1 MFIYVHGFL
10 CLIMICHHKFVVM
23 HVVRDAQNSVEFNV
37 CLFCQRQKLNNGFWP
52 PIKTEAKF
60 DFVCNYYKCWFWI
73 RLLNYFTWQHG
84 TLFFRKYAD
93 VLLVSVIWRYF
104 HGTLLP
110 RYAEERNGVNVVS
123 GPVFDSDYD
132 GCYDSSETLKQ

>member
-1 MFIYVHGFL
+1 MFMVFYASWWSVIT
-10 CLIMICHHKFVVM
+10 
-23 HVVRDAQNSVEFNV
+23 NSWWCTWSGMPKIV
-37 CLFCQRQKLNNGFWP
+37 LNSTFASS
-52 PIKTEAKF
+52 AKGKSWTMVF
-60 DFVCNYYKCWFWI
+60 GLPLRLKPNLTVCNYYKCWFWI
-73 RLLNYFTWQHG
+73 RLLSYFTWQHG
-84 TLFFRKYAD
+84 TLFFCNYAD